1 MAFLNNSGDII
12 LDAVLTDLGRKRLSE
27 ANGTFEIT
35 QFALGDDEI
44 DYSLYNPAHP
54 LGTDFYGIAI
64 ENLPLLEASP
74 DETTTM
80 RYKLVTLP
88 KGTPR
93 IPQITIPGGAITLTG
108 PQDVNIPVQPITSTP
123 GDIFQPNQNLGY
135 TAILH
140 NSDVATLEVAQ
151 AAPGGDAITAPT
163 FLSDSEVRESVSRVG
178 LRFTLSYKT
187 QTNADLTTKLTI
199 IGNETGGQASIN
211 VTSSKLI
218 VETTNSSN

>member
-1 MAFLNNSGDII
+1 MGFLNNTTVTVDAI
-12 LDAVLTDLGRKRLSE
+12 LTKKGRELLAQGTE
-27 ANGTFEIT
+27 AFNIT
-35 QFALGDDEI
+35 KFALADDEV

-54 LGTDFYGIAI
+54 LGTDYYGIAI

-93 IPQITIPGGAITLTG
+93 IPQITIPGGAITLNG
-108 PQDVNIPVQPITSTP
+108 PQDINLPVQPVTSP
-123 GDIFQPNQNLGY
+123 PADIFQPNSNLGY

-140 NSDVATLEVAQ
+140 NSDVATLDVQ
-151 AAPGGDAITAPT
+151 TPAPAGDTLTAPT
-163 FLSDSEVRESVSRVG
+163 FLSDSEVGESVSVTG
-178 LRFTLSYKT
+178 LTFVIGYKT
-187 QTNADLTTKLTI
+187 QTDADLTTKLTI

-211 VTSSKLI
+211 VTSKKLI
-218 VETTNSSN
+218 VETVTS

>member
-1 MAFLNNSGDII
+1 M
-12 LDAVLTDLGRKRLSE
+12 
-27 ANGTFEIT
+27 
-35 QFALGDDEI
+35 
-44 DYSLYNPAHP
+44 
-54 LGTDFYGIAI
+54 
-64 ENLPLLEASP
+64 
-74 DETTTM
+74 
-80 RYKLVTLP
+80 VTLP

-218 VETTNSSN
+218 VETTTN

>member
-1 MAFLNNSGDII
+1 M
-12 LDAVLTDLGRKRLSE
+12 
-27 ANGTFEIT
+27 
-35 QFALGDDEI
+35 
-44 DYSLYNPAHP
+44 
-54 LGTDFYGIAI
+54 
-64 ENLPLLEASP
+64 
-74 DETTTM
+74 
-80 RYKLVTLP
+80 
-88 KGTPR
+88 
-93 IPQITIPGGAITLTG
+93 TG

-218 VETTNSSN
+218 VETTTN

>member
-1 MAFLNNSGDII
+1 M
-12 LDAVLTDLGRKRLSE
+12 
-27 ANGTFEIT
+27 
-35 QFALGDDEI
+35 

-54 LGTDFYGIAI
+54 LGTDYYGIAI

-93 IPQITIPGGAITLTG
+93 IPQITIPGGAITLNG
-108 PQDVNIPVQPITSTP
+108 PQDINIPVQPVTSTP
-123 GDIFQPNQNLGY
+123 GDIFQPNSNLGY

-140 NSDVATLEVAQ
+140 NSDVATLDVQ
-151 AAPGGDAITAPT
+151 TPAPAGDTLTAPT
-163 FLSDSEVRESVSRVG
+163 FLSDSEVRESISVTG
-178 LRFTLSYKT
+178 LTFVIGYKT
-187 QTNADLTTKLTI
+187 QTDADLTTKLTI

-211 VTSSKLI
+211 VTSKKLI
-218 VETTNSSN
+218 VETVTS

>member
-1 MAFLNNSGDII
+1 MGYLDNSSVIVDAILTKKGRELLAKGNNQF
-12 LDAVLTDLGRKRLSE
+12 
-27 ANGTFEIT
+27 NIT
-35 QFALGDDEI
+35 KFALSDDEV

-54 LGTDFYGIAI
+54 LGTDYYGIAI
-64 ENLPLLEASP
+64 ENLPMLEASP

-140 NSDVATLEVAQ
+140 NSDVATLEVTQ
-151 AAPGGDAITAPT
+151 ASPGGDAITAPT
-163 FLSDSEVRESVSRVG
+163 FLSDSEVRESISKVG
-178 LRFTLSYKT
+178 LRFSLSYKT
-187 QTNADLTTKLTI
+187 QVDADLTTKLTI

-218 VETTNSSN
+218 VETTNSLA

>member
-1 MAFLNNSGDII
+1 MGYLDNSSVVVDAI
-12 LDAVLTDLGRKRLSE
+12 LTKKGRELLAKGS
-27 ANGTFEIT
+27 NQFNIT
-35 QFALGDDEI
+35 KFALSDDEV

-93 IPQITIPGGAITLTG
+93 IQKIRIPGGNITLTG
-108 PQDVNIPVQPITSTP
+108 PSDVNISVSPVTSTP
-123 GDIFQPNQNLGY
+123 GDIFQPNSNLGY

-140 NSDVATLEVAQ
+140 NSDVATLEVEQ
-151 AAPGGDAITAPT
+151 RAPGGDTITTPT
-163 FLSDSEVRESVSRVG
+163 FLSDSEVRASVSVVG
-178 LRFTLSYKT
+178 LKFRLSYKT
-187 QTNADLTTKLTI
+187 QTVSDLTTKLTI

-211 VTSSKLI
+211 VTSNKLI
-218 VETTNSSN
+218 VEVV

>member
-1 MAFLNNSGDII
+1 MGYLDNSSVIVDAILTKKGRELLAKGNNQF
-12 LDAVLTDLGRKRLSE
+12 
-27 ANGTFEIT
+27 NIT
-35 QFALGDDEI
+35 KFALSDDEI

-54 LGTDFYGIAI
+54 LGTDYYGIAI

-93 IPQITIPGGAITLTG
+93 IPQITIPGGAITL
-108 PQDVNIPVQPITSTP
+108 TP